1 MARKKQPLKVIPEK
15 EMFLFLINM
24 EIIEKLKHLNGLQ
37 PIPSLKSELLHMYFL
52 LPFFGVLAEHLFSL
66 SLSLSLHIYI
76 YIIVTTKKSPL
87 SILRHLRVVNS
98 EFLKNVSTAVFF
110 KFHFFCTIFSHY
122 LQSIISKFIPITLY
136 NFCSTLYNFCSI
148 YTHI

>member
-24 EIIEKLKHLNGLQ
+24 EIIEKLKYLNSLQ
-37 PIPSLKSELLHMYFL
+37 PVPSLKSELLHMYFL

-66 SLSLSLHIYI
+66 SLSLYI

-98 EFLKNVSTAVFF
+98 EFLKQRFDGCLFQVSF
-110 KFHFFCTIFSHY
+110 Y
-122 LQSIISKFIPITLY
+122 LY
-136 NFCSTLYNFCSI
+136 NFFSLFTIYYIKVYTYYTLQFLLYTLQFLLYI
-148 YTHI
+148 YTYLE

>member
-24 EIIEKLKHLNGLQ
+24 EIIEKLKYLNSLQ
-37 PIPSLKSELLHMYFL
+37 PVPSLKSELLHMYFL
-52 LPFFGVLAEHLFSL
+52 LPFFGVLAEYLFSL
-66 SLSLSLHIYI
+66 SLYI

-98 EFLKNVSTAVFF
+98 EFLKQRFDGCLFQVSF
-110 KFHFFCTIFSHY
+110 Y
-122 LQSIISKFIPITLY
+122 LY
-136 NFCSTLYNFCSI
+136 NFFSLFTIYYIKVYTYYTFLLYTLQFLLYI
-148 YTHI
+148 YTYLE

>member
-24 EIIEKLKHLNGLQ
+24 EIIEKLKYLNSLQ
-37 PIPSLKSELLHMYFL
+37 PVPSLKSELLHMYFL
-52 LPFFGVLAEHLFSL
+52 LPFFGVLAEYLFSL
-66 SLSLSLHIYI
+66 YIYI

-110 KFHFFCTIFSHY
+110 KFHFICTIFSHY
-122 LQSIISKFIPITLY
+122 LQSIL
-136 NFCSTLYNFCSI
+136 
-148 YTHI
+148 

>member
-24 EIIEKLKHLNGLQ
+24 EIIEKLKYLNSLQ
-37 PIPSLKSELLHMYFL
+37 PVPSLKSELLHMYFL
-52 LPFFGVLAEHLFSL
+52 LPFFGVLAEYLFSL
-66 SLSLSLHIYI
+66 SLYI

-122 LQSIISKFIPITLY
+122 LQSIISKFIPITH
-136 NFCSTLYNFCSI
+136 FCSTLYNFCSI

>member
-66 SLSLSLHIYI
+66 SLSLSLSIYI

-110 KFHFFCTIFSHY
+110 KLQFFLIIYNLLYQSLYLLHFTIFALHFT
-122 LQSIISKFIPITLY
+122 IFALY
-136 NFCSTLYNFCSI
+136 I
-148 YTHI
+148 HIFRIDD

>member
-24 EIIEKLKHLNGLQ
+24 EIIEKLKYLNSLQ
-37 PIPSLKSELLHMYFL
+37 PVPSLKSELLHMYFL

-66 SLSLSLHIYI
+66 SLYI

-98 EFLKNVSTAVFF
+98 EFLKQRFDGCLFQVSF
-110 KFHFFCTIFSHY
+110 Y
-122 LQSIISKFIPITLY
+122 LY
-136 NFCSTLYNFCSI
+136 NFFSLFTIYYIKVYTYYTLQFLLYTLQFLLYI
-148 YTHI
+148 YTYLE

>member
-24 EIIEKLKHLNGLQ
+24 EIIEKLKYLNSLQ
-37 PIPSLKSELLHMYFL
+37 PVPSLKSELLHMYFL
-52 LPFFGVLAEHLFSL
+52 LPFFGVLAEYLFSL
-66 SLSLSLHIYI
+66 SLYI

-98 EFLKNVSTAVFF
+98 EFLKQRFDGCLFQVSF
-110 KFHFFCTIFSHY
+110 Y
-122 LQSIISKFIPITLY
+122 LY
-136 NFCSTLYNFCSI
+136 NFFSLFTIYYIKVYTYYTLQFLLYTLQFLLYI
-148 YTHI
+148 YTYLE

>member
-24 EIIEKLKHLNGLQ
+24 EIIEKLKYLNSLQ
-37 PIPSLKSELLHMYFL
+37 PVPSLKSELLHMYFL

-66 SLSLSLHIYI
+66 SIYI

-98 EFLKNVSTAVFF
+98 EFLKQRFDGCLFQVSF
-110 KFHFFCTIFSHY
+110 Y
-122 LQSIISKFIPITLY
+122 LY
-136 NFCSTLYNFCSI
+136 NFFSLFTIYYIKVYTYYTLQFLLYTLQFLLYI
-148 YTHI
+148 YTYLE